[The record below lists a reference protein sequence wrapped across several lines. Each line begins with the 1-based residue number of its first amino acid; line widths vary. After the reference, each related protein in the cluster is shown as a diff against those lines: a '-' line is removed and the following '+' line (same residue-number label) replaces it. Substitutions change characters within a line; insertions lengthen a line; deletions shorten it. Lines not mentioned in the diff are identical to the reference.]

1 MGAGITFAVLGVV
14 ALIALMWPSPKPAE
28 PGKPKSPPEPG
39 KSETA
44 PEGGTTLPGDDL
56 ANPDSSGGGRELQA
70 PLSSVAGLWF
80 GTEAVTSP
88 GVMRGKDR
96 FSAMGETYPKPG
108 QVGPQG
114 IPNTSATKQPRRISS
129 SEGQVVE

>member
-1 MGAGITFAVLGVV
+1 MGAGITVAVLGVV

-28 PGKPKSPPEPG
+28 IGKPKSPPDPS

-44 PEGGTTLPGDDL
+44 PEGGNTLPGDDL
-56 ANPDSSGGGRELQA
+56 ANPDSSGGGRQLQS

-80 GTEAVTSP
+80 GTEAATAP
-88 GVMRGKDR
+88 GVMRGRDR
-96 FSAMGETYPKPG
+96 FSPSGETYPKPG

-114 IPNTSATKQPRRISS
+114 IPDTKATKQPRRLAG